1 MSGYLDGAILAAG
14 LTAVLALAVIAI
26 TVTMIALLVSAFR
39 SLDREQPEPDW
50 WPAFEAQL
58 ADYVAADGDR

>member
-50 WPAFEAQL
+50 WPEFEAQL
-58 ADYVAADGDR
+58 ADYVAANGDR